1 MKLIFQVV
9 WRYFFVKKSVQAI
22 NIISW
27 ISMGAIAVSVAAMVI
42 LFSVFNG
49 LDHTIKELY
58 TSFNPELKI
67 TPEKGKFFQ
76 LSKTKE
82 AQLKGLPGLAFMSET
97 IEDMA
102 LLSNDNEQRPAVLKG
117 VDNVWFSVSSMDSF
131 MISGSAAWPENASY
145 VSAILGLSIAN
156 SLSIDVNN
164 PFSELRIFYPK
175 SNFKLNLNPEQSLST
190 LLTRPE
196 GLFHIQEDLDDK
208 YVLLP
213 LRAAQRLFQQPGMIS
228 AIEMKANNPS
238 DVSQLRRAAKQIM
251 GDDFKVADRFEQNQ
265 TLFMVLSGEK
275 WMVYVILL
283 FVLLLASF
291 NLTGC
296 LYMLVLE
303 KKKDIA
309 ILKSMGMSARSVR
322 RIFLSEGVFLAL
334 AGAVMGIVLGFL
346 ICLGQIYFGWV
357 GLPNGFVIAAYPVAF
372 EWTDFIL
379 VFFTALIVGLL
390 AAWYP
395 AFKAGRQPV
404 YLREE

>member
-1 MKLIFQVV
+1 MKLIFQIV

-27 ISMGAIAVSVAAMVI
+27 ISMGAIAISAAAMII

-58 TSFNPELKI
+58 TSFNPELKV
-67 TPEKGKFFQ
+67 TPEKGKFFK
-76 LSKTKE
+76 LSKEKE
-82 AQLKGLPGLAFMSET
+82 LQLKQLPGLALLSET

-102 LLSNDNEQRPAVLKG
+102 LLSNDNEQRPALVKG
-117 VDNVWFSVSSMDSF
+117 VDNTWFSVSSMDSF
-131 MISGSAAWPENASY
+131 MISGSAGWPENARY

-164 PFSELRIFYPK
+164 PFSELKIYYPK
-175 SNFKLNLNPEQSLST
+175 SDFKLTLNPEQSLSR
-190 LLTRPE
+190 LLARPE

-213 LRAAQRLFQQPGMIS
+213 LKAAQALFQKPGMIS
-228 AIEMKANNPS
+228 SIEIKAKDAS
-238 DVSQLRRAAKQIM
+238 AVSSLRQSVKRVM
-251 GDDFKVADRFEQNQ
+251 GEDFKVSDRFEQNQ

-309 ILKSMGMSARSVR
+309 ILKSIGMSAASVR
-322 RIFLSEGVFLAL
+322 RVFLSEGVFLAMV
-334 AGAVMGIVLGFL
+334 GAVIGIVLGFL

-357 GLPNGFVIAAYPVAF
+357 GLPNGFVISAYPVAF
-372 EWTDFIL
+372 EWPDFVL
-379 VFFTALIVGLL
+379 VFFTASVIGLL

>member
-1 MKLIFQVV
+1 MKLIFQIV
-9 WRYFFVKKSVQAI
+9 WRYFFIKKSVQAI

-27 ISMGAIAVSVAAMVI
+27 ISMGAIAVSAAAMII

-67 TPEKGKFFQ
+67 TPQKGKFFK
-76 LSKTKE
+76 LSKEKE
-82 AQLKGLPGLAFMSET
+82 KQLKGIPGLALLSET

-102 LLSNDNEQRPAVLKG
+102 LLSNDKDQRPALLKG
-117 VDNVWFSVSSMDSF
+117 VDNTWFSVSSMDSF
-131 MISGSAAWPENASY
+131 MISGTAGWPENASY

-156 SLSIDVNN
+156 NLSIDVNN
-164 PFSELRIFYPK
+164 PFSELKIYYPK
-175 SNFKLNLNPEQSLST
+175 SDFKVSLNPEQSLSR

-213 LRAAQRLFQQPGMIS
+213 LKAAQILFQKPGMIS
-228 AIEMKANNPS
+228 AIEIKAKNPS
-238 DVSQLRRAAKQIM
+238 AVHDIQQSAKDIM
-251 GDDFKVADRFEQNQ
+251 GPGFKVANRFEQNQ
-265 TLFMVLSGEK
+265 TLFLVLSGEK

-309 ILKSMGMSARSVR
+309 ILKSMGMNAGSVR
-322 RIFLSEGVFLAL
+322 RVFLFEGVLLAMV
-334 AGAVMGIVLGFL
+334 GAVMGIILGYL

-357 GLPNGFVIAAYPVAF
+357 GLPNGFVISAYPVAF
-372 EWTDFIL
+372 EWADFVL
-379 VFFTALIVGLL
+379 VFFTASAIGLL

>member
-1 MKLIFQVV
+1 MTLIFQIV
-9 WRYFFVKKSVQAI
+9 WRYFFIKKSVQAI

-27 ISMGAIAVSVAAMVI
+27 ISMGAIAVSVAAMII

-67 TPEKGKFFQ
+67 TPKKGKFFK
-76 LSKTKE
+76 LSREKE
-82 AQLKGLPGLAFMSET
+82 QQLKNLPGLSLLSET

-102 LLSNDNEQRPAVLKG
+102 LLSNDNDQQPGWLKG
-117 VDNVWFSVSSMDSF
+117 VENTWFSVSTMDSF
-131 MISGSAAWPENASY
+131 MISGSAGWPENARY
-145 VSAILGLSIAN
+145 VPAILGLGIAN
-156 SLSIDVNN
+156 NLRIDVSN
-164 PFSELRIFYPK
+164 PFSELKIYYPK
-175 SNFKLNLNPEQSLST
+175 AGFKITLNPEQSLSK
-190 LLTRPE
+190 LLARPE

-208 YVLLP
+208 YVLIP
-213 LRAAQRLFQQPGMIS
+213 LQAAQTLFQKPGMIS
-228 AIEMKANNPS
+228 AIEIKAKNAS
-238 DVSQLRRAAKQIM
+238 AISHIRQSAGRIM
-251 GDDFKVADRFEQNQ
+251 GADFKVADRFEQNQ

-303 KKKDIA
+303 KKKDIT
-309 ILKSMGMSARSVR
+309 ILKSMGMGARGIR
-322 RIFLSEGVFLAL
+322 RIFLAEGVFLAMV
-334 AGAVMGIVLGFL
+334 GAIIGIVSGFL

-357 GLPNGFVIAAYPVAF
+357 GLPDGFVISAYPVAF
-372 EWTDFIL
+372 EWPDFVL
-379 VFFTALIVGLL
+379 VFFTAMVIGLL